1 MQNKLLKPR
10 IPFFENK
17 FLGFIEKHIMV
28 IAVFLI
34 SAAAIAIRALLF
46 DHLSADA
53 YNFLIPWY
61 DTLAEKGF
69 AGLSKPVGN
78 YNILYQTIIA
88 LFTYLPIKALHAY
101 KLFSCVFDFLT
112 AGLVAYVI
120 YKSFSKRP
128 GLKALIAYAA
138 VLMSPLVFLNSA
150 YWAQCDVI
158 YTFFCIFSVYHIYQ
172 EKYVSSL
179 ILFGVALTFK
189 LQAIFILPFLLFV
202 YLYKK
207 RFSILYFLIIPAV
220 MVVLSLPGLFMGRG
234 LNEIFTIYL
243 DQTSKYKS
251 MANNYPSFWL
261 LFKTERLDSFYKEFS
276 TVAILL
282 TLAVLLVLIIV
293 WLKKKVAF
301 TLENVL
307 IMAFLI
313 SYTCV
318 LFLPSMH
325 ERYGFIYEI
334 LGLMLAF
341 WFVKTIPLLVLM
353 YFSSIATYSKYLF
366 QLSTNNTVLCAINTL
381 VYVAYVVYLSRQ
393 LFKEKE
399 EAAPALSKSK
409 S

>member
-10 IPFFENK
+10 IPSFESK
-17 FLGFIEKHIMV
+17 FLGFIEKHVMV
-28 IAVFLI
+28 IAIIAI
-34 SAAAIAIRALLF
+34 SAVAIAVRALLF
-46 DHLSADA
+46 DHLSIDA

-61 DTLAEKGF
+61 DTLAKKGF
-69 AGLSKPVGN
+69 AGLSQPVGN
-78 YNILYQTIIA
+78 YNILYQTIIV
-88 LFTYLPIKALHAY
+88 LFTYLPIKALHTY

-112 AGLVAYVI
+112 AGLVAYIV
-120 YKSFSKRP
+120 YKSFPNRP
-128 GLKALIAYAA
+128 RLKALIAYAA
-138 VLMSPLVFLNSA
+138 VLLSPLVFLNSA
-150 YWAQCDVI
+150 CWAQCDVI
-158 YTFFCIFSVYHIYQ
+158 YAFFCIFSVYHIYR

-220 MVVLSLPGLFMGRG
+220 MVVLSLPGLLMGRG
-234 LNEIFTIYL
+234 FTEIFTIYL
-243 DQTSKYKS
+243 KQTSEYKS
-251 MANNYPSFWL
+251 MAMNYPSFWL
-261 LFKTERLDSFYKEFS
+261 LFKTEGLDSFYQLFR
-276 TVAILL
+276 TVAVLI
-282 TLAVLLVLIIV
+282 TFTVLLILMIV
-293 WLKKKVAF
+293 WLKKKVDF
-301 TLENVL
+301 TLQNVL

-353 YFSSIATYSKYLF
+353 YLTSIATYSNYLF
-366 QLSTNNTVLCAINTL
+366 QLTTNSTVLCVVNTL
-381 VYVAYVVYLSRQ
+381 VYIAYVIYLNRQ
-393 LFKEKE
+393 LFKEKSDTVPTIE
-399 EAAPALSKSK
+399 S
-409 S
+409 

>member
-10 IPFFENK
+10 IPSVESK
-17 FLGFIEKHIMV
+17 LLGFIEKHVVV
-28 IAVFLI
+28 IAFFVI
-34 SAAAIAIRALLF
+34 SAAAMLIRALLF
-46 DHLSADA
+46 DHLSIDA

-61 DTLAEKGF
+61 DALSEKGF
-69 AGLSKPVGN
+69 AGLSQPVGN

-101 KLFSCVFDFLT
+101 KLFSCLFDFLT
-112 AGLVAYVI
+112 AGLVAYVV
-120 YKSFSKRP
+120 YKSFTNRP
-128 GLKALIAYAA
+128 KLKALIAYTA
-138 VLMSPLVFLNSA
+138 VLFSPIVFLNSA
-150 YWAQCDVI
+150 CWAQCDVI

-202 YLYKK
+202 YIYKK

-220 MVVLSLPGLFMGRG
+220 MVVLSLPGLIMGRG
-234 LNEIFTIYL
+234 FSEIFTIYL
-243 DQTSKYKS
+243 NQSSQYQS
-251 MANNYPSFWL
+251 MSMNYPSFWL
-261 LFKTERLDSFYKEFS
+261 LFKTEGLDSFYKEFS

-282 TLAVLLVLIIV
+282 TFAALLTLMIV
-293 WLKKKVAF
+293 WLKKKVSF
-301 TLENVL
+301 SIENVL
-307 IMAFLI
+307 IMAFLV

-353 YFSSIATYSKYLF
+353 YLTSFATYSNYLF
-366 QLSTNNTVLCAINTL
+366 QLTTDSTTLCVINTL
-381 VYVAYVVYLSRQ
+381 VYLAYVIYLSKQ
-393 LFKEKE
+393 LFKEETDTAVK
-399 EAAPALSKSK
+399 AKQA
-409 S
+409 

>member
-1 MQNKLLKPR
+1 MQNKLFKPR
-10 IPFFENK
+10 IPSFENK

-46 DHLSADA
+46 DHLSIDA

-69 AGLSKPVGN
+69 AGLSEPVGN

-88 LFTYLPIKALHAY
+88 LFTYLPIKALHTY

-120 YKSFSKRP
+120 YKSFSKHP

-138 VLMSPLVFLNSA
+138 VLLSPLVFLNSA
-150 YWAQCDVI
+150 CWAQCDVI

-234 LNEIFTIYL
+234 FKEIFTIYL
-243 DQTSKYKS
+243 KQTSEYKS
-251 MANNYPSFWL
+251 MAMNYPSFWL
-261 LFKTERLDSFYKEFS
+261 LFKTEGLDSFYKEFS

-282 TLAVLLVLIIV
+282 TFAVLLVLIIA
-293 WLKKKVAF
+293 WLKKKPQ
-301 TLENVL
+301 LSIENVL

-353 YFSSIATYSKYLF
+353 YFTSIATYSNYLF
-366 QLSTNNTVLCAINTL
+366 QLSTNSTVLCVINTL
-381 VYVAYVVYLSRQ
+381 VYVAYVFYLSKQ

-399 EAAPALSKSK
+399 EAAPVLQDKKA
-409 S
+409 

>member
-61 DTLAEKGF
+61 NTLAEKGF
-69 AGLSKPVGN
+69 AGLSEPVGN

-88 LFTYLPIKALHAY
+88 LFTYLPIKALHTY

-150 YWAQCDVI
+150 CWAQCDVI

-172 EKYVSSL
+172 EKYISSL

>member
-10 IPFFENK
+10 IPSFESK
-17 FLGFIEKHIMV
+17 FLGFIEKHVMV
-28 IAVFLI
+28 IAIIAV
-34 SAAAIAIRALLF
+34 SAVAIAVRALLF
-46 DHLSADA
+46 DHLSIDA

-61 DTLAEKGF
+61 DTLAKKGF
-69 AGLSKPVGN
+69 AGLSQPVGN

-88 LFTYLPIKALHAY
+88 LFTYLPIKALHTY

-112 AGLVAYVI
+112 AGLVAYIV
-120 YKSFSKRP
+120 YKSFPNRP
-128 GLKALIAYAA
+128 RLKALIAYAA
-138 VLMSPLVFLNSA
+138 VLLSPLVFLNSA
-150 YWAQCDVI
+150 CWAQCDVI
-158 YTFFCIFSVYHIYQ
+158 YAFFCIFSVYHIYR

-220 MVVLSLPGLFMGRG
+220 MVVLSLPGLLMGRG
-234 LNEIFTIYL
+234 FTEIFTIYL
-243 DQTSKYKS
+243 KQTSEYKS
-251 MANNYPSFWL
+251 MAMNYPSFWL
-261 LFKTERLDSFYKEFS
+261 LFKTEGLDSFYQLFR
-276 TVAILL
+276 TVAVLI
-282 TLAVLLVLIIV
+282 TFTVLLILMIV
-293 WLKKKVAF
+293 WLKKKVDF
-301 TLENVL
+301 TLQNVL

-353 YFSSIATYSKYLF
+353 YLTSIATYSNYLF
-366 QLSTNNTVLCAINTL
+366 QLTTNSTVLCVVNTL
-381 VYVAYVVYLSRQ
+381 VYIAYVIYLNRQ
-393 LFKEKE
+393 LFKEKTDTVPTIE
-399 EAAPALSKSK
+399 S
-409 S
+409 

>member
-10 IPFFENK
+10 IPSFESK
-17 FLGFIEKHIMV
+17 FLGFIEKHVMV
-28 IAVFLI
+28 IAIIAI
-34 SAAAIAIRALLF
+34 SAVAIAVRALLF
-46 DHLSADA
+46 DHLSIDA

-61 DTLAEKGF
+61 DTLAKKGF
-69 AGLSKPVGN
+69 AGLSQPVGN
-78 YNILYQTIIA
+78 YNILYQTIIV
-88 LFTYLPIKALHAY
+88 LFTYLPIKALHTY

-112 AGLVAYVI
+112 AGLVAYIV
-120 YKSFSKRP
+120 YKSFPNRP
-128 GLKALIAYAA
+128 RLKALIAYAA
-138 VLMSPLVFLNSA
+138 VLLSPLVFLNSA
-150 YWAQCDVI
+150 CWAQCDVI
-158 YTFFCIFSVYHIYQ
+158 YAFFCIFSVYHIYR

-220 MVVLSLPGLFMGRG
+220 MVVLSLPGLLMGRG
-234 LNEIFTIYL
+234 FTEIFTIYL
-243 DQTSKYKS
+243 KQTSEYKS
-251 MANNYPSFWL
+251 MAMNYPSFWL
-261 LFKTERLDSFYKEFS
+261 LFKTEGLDSFYQLFS
-276 TVAILL
+276 TVAVLI
-282 TLAVLLVLIIV
+282 TFTVLLILMIV
-293 WLKKKVAF
+293 WLKKKVDF
-301 TLENVL
+301 TLQNVL

-353 YFSSIATYSKYLF
+353 YLTSIATYSNYLF
-366 QLSTNNTVLCAINTL
+366 QLTTNSTVLCVVNTL
-381 VYVAYVVYLSRQ
+381 VYIAYVIYLNRQ
-393 LFKEKE
+393 LFKEKSVTVPTIE
-399 EAAPALSKSK
+399 S
-409 S
+409 

>member
-10 IPFFENK
+10 IPSFESK
-17 FLGFIEKHIMV
+17 FLGFIEKHVMV
-28 IAVFLI
+28 IAIIAV
-34 SAAAIAIRALLF
+34 SAVAIAVRALLF
-46 DHLSADA
+46 DHLSIDA

-61 DTLAEKGF
+61 DTLAKKGF
-69 AGLSKPVGN
+69 AGLSEPVGN
-78 YNILYQTIIA
+78 YNILYQTIIV
-88 LFTYLPIKALHAY
+88 LFTYLPIKALHTY

-112 AGLVAYVI
+112 AGLVAYIV
-120 YKSFSKRP
+120 YKSFPNRP
-128 GLKALIAYAA
+128 RLKALIAYAA
-138 VLMSPLVFLNSA
+138 VLLSPLVFLNSA
-150 YWAQCDVI
+150 CWAQCDVI
-158 YTFFCIFSVYHIYQ
+158 YAFFCIFSVYHIYQ

-220 MVVLSLPGLFMGRG
+220 MVVLSLPGLIMGRG
-234 LNEIFTIYL
+234 FTEVFTIYL
-243 DQTSKYKS
+243 KQTSEYKS
-251 MANNYPSFWL
+251 MAMNYPSFWL
-261 LFKTERLDSFYKEFS
+261 LFKTEGLDSFYQLFS
-276 TVAILL
+276 TVA
-282 TLAVLLVLIIV
+282 VLITFTVLMIMMIV
-293 WLKKKVAF
+293 WLKKKVDF
-301 TLENVL
+301 TLQNVL

-353 YFSSIATYSKYLF
+353 YLTSIATYSIYLF
-366 QLSTNNTVLCAINTL
+366 QLTMNSTVLCVVNTL
-381 VYVAYVVYLSRQ
+381 VYIAYVVYLNRQ
-393 LFKEKE
+393 LFKEK
-399 EAAPALSKSK
+399 PDMALAQEQA
-409 S
+409 

>member
-69 AGLSKPVGN
+69 AGLSEPVGN

-88 LFTYLPIKALHAY
+88 LFTYLPIKALHTY

-150 YWAQCDVI
+150 CWAQCDVI

-172 EKYVSSL
+172 EKYISSL

>member
-1 MQNKLLKPR
+1 MKNKLLQPR
-10 IPFFENK
+10 IPTFESK

-28 IAVFLI
+28 IAIIVI
-34 SAAAIAIRALLF
+34 SAVAIAIRALLF
-46 DHLSADA
+46 DHLSIDA

-61 DTLAEKGF
+61 DTLDKKGF
-69 AGLSKPVGN
+69 AGLSEPVGN
-78 YNILYQTIIA
+78 YNILYQTIII
-88 LFTYLPIKALHAY
+88 LFTYLPIKALHTY
-101 KLFSCVFDFLT
+101 KLFSCIFDFLT

-120 YKSFSKRP
+120 YKSFSSRP
-128 GLKALIAYAA
+128 RLKALIAYTA
-138 VLMSPLVFLNSA
+138 VLLSPLVFLNSA
-150 YWAQCDVI
+150 CWAQCDVI
-158 YTFFCIFSVYHIYQ
+158 YTFFCLFSVYHIYQ

-220 MVVLSLPGLFMGRG
+220 MVILSLPGLFMGR
-234 LNEIFTIYL
+234 NFKEIFTIYL
-243 DQTSKYKS
+243 KQTSEYKS
-251 MANNYPSFWL
+251 MAMNYPSFWL
-261 LFKTERLDSFYKEFS
+261 LFKTEGLDSFYKEFS

-282 TLAVLLVLIIV
+282 TFTVLLVLMIV
-293 WLKKKVAF
+293 WLKKKVDF
-301 TLENVL
+301 TIENVL

-353 YFSSIATYSKYLF
+353 YLTSFATYSTYLF
-366 QLSTNNTVLCAINTL
+366 QLTTNSTVLCVVNTL
-381 VYVAYVVYLSRQ
+381 VYIAYVIYLNRQ
-393 LFKEKE
+393 LFKGT
-399 EAAPALSKSK
+399 ADTAPTLSENKA
-409 S
+409 

>member
-10 IPFFENK
+10 IPSFESK
-17 FLGFIEKHIMV
+17 FLGFIEKHVMV
-28 IAVFLI
+28 IAIIAI
-34 SAAAIAIRALLF
+34 SAVAIAVRALLF
-46 DHLSADA
+46 DHLSIDA

-61 DTLAEKGF
+61 DTLAKKGF
-69 AGLSKPVGN
+69 AGLSQPVGN
-78 YNILYQTIIA
+78 YNILYQTIIV
-88 LFTYLPIKALHAY
+88 LFTYLPIKALHTY

-112 AGLVAYVI
+112 AGLVAYIV
-120 YKSFSKRP
+120 YKSFPNRP
-128 GLKALIAYAA
+128 RLKALIAYAA
-138 VLMSPLVFLNSA
+138 VLLSPLVFLNSA
-150 YWAQCDVI
+150 CWAQCDVI
-158 YTFFCIFSVYHIYQ
+158 YAFFCIFSVYHIYR

-220 MVVLSLPGLFMGRG
+220 MVVLSLPGLLMGRG
-234 LNEIFTIYL
+234 FTEIFTIYL
-243 DQTSKYKS
+243 KQTSEYKS
-251 MANNYPSFWL
+251 MAMNYPSFWL
-261 LFKTERLDSFYKEFS
+261 LFKTEGLDSFYQLFR
-276 TVAILL
+276 TVAVLI
-282 TLAVLLVLIIV
+282 TFTVLLILMIV
-293 WLKKKVAF
+293 WLKKKVGF
-301 TLENVL
+301 TLQNVL

-353 YFSSIATYSKYLF
+353 YLTSIATYSNYLF
-366 QLSTNNTVLCAINTL
+366 QLTTNSTVLCVVNTL
-381 VYVAYVVYLSRQ
+381 VYIAYVIYLNRQ
-393 LFKEKE
+393 LFKEKSDMVPTIE
-399 EAAPALSKSK
+399 S
-409 S
+409 

>member
-10 IPFFENK
+10 IPSFESK
-17 FLGFIEKHIMV
+17 FLGFIEKHVMV
-28 IAVFLI
+28 IAIIAI
-34 SAAAIAIRALLF
+34 SAVAIAVRALLF
-46 DHLSADA
+46 DHLSIDA

-61 DTLAEKGF
+61 DTLAKKGF
-69 AGLSKPVGN
+69 AGLSQPVGN

-88 LFTYLPIKALHAY
+88 LFTYLPIKALHTY

-112 AGLVAYVI
+112 AGLVAYIV
-120 YKSFSKRP
+120 YKSFPNRP
-128 GLKALIAYAA
+128 RLKALIAYAA
-138 VLMSPLVFLNSA
+138 VLLSPLVFLNSA
-150 YWAQCDVI
+150 CWAQCDVI
-158 YTFFCIFSVYHIYQ
+158 YAFFCIFSVYHIYR

-220 MVVLSLPGLFMGRG
+220 MVVLSLPGLLMGRG
-234 LNEIFTIYL
+234 FTEIFTIYL
-243 DQTSKYKS
+243 KQTSEYKS
-251 MANNYPSFWL
+251 MAMNYPSFWL
-261 LFKTERLDSFYKEFS
+261 LFKTEGLDSFYQLFR
-276 TVAILL
+276 TVAVLI
-282 TLAVLLVLIIV
+282 TFTVLLILMIV
-293 WLKKKVAF
+293 WLKKKVDF
-301 TLENVL
+301 TLQNVL

-353 YFSSIATYSKYLF
+353 YLTSIATYSNYLF
-366 QLSTNNTVLCAINTL
+366 QLTTNSTVLCVVNTL
-381 VYVAYVVYLSRQ
+381 VYIAYVIYLNRQ
-393 LFKEKE
+393 LFKEKTDTVPTIE
-399 EAAPALSKSK
+399 S
-409 S
+409 

>member
-10 IPFFENK
+10 IPSFESK
-17 FLGFIEKHIMV
+17 FLGFIEKHVMV
-28 IAVFLI
+28 IAIIAI
-34 SAAAIAIRALLF
+34 SAVAIAVRALLF
-46 DHLSADA
+46 DHLSIDA

-61 DTLAEKGF
+61 DTLAKKGF
-69 AGLSKPVGN
+69 AGLSQPVGN
-78 YNILYQTIIA
+78 YNILYQTIIV
-88 LFTYLPIKALHAY
+88 LFTYLPIKALHTY

-112 AGLVAYVI
+112 AGLVAYIV
-120 YKSFSKRP
+120 YKSFPNRP
-128 GLKALIAYAA
+128 RLKALIAYAA
-138 VLMSPLVFLNSA
+138 VLLSPLVFLNSA
-150 YWAQCDVI
+150 CWAQCDVI
-158 YTFFCIFSVYHIYQ
+158 YAFFCIFSVYHIYR

-220 MVVLSLPGLFMGRG
+220 MVVLSLPGLLMGRG
-234 LNEIFTIYL
+234 FTEIFTIYL
-243 DQTSKYKS
+243 KQTSEYKS
-251 MANNYPSFWL
+251 MAMNYPSFWL
-261 LFKTERLDSFYKEFS
+261 LFKTEGLDSFYQLFR
-276 TVAILL
+276 TVAVLI
-282 TLAVLLVLIIV
+282 TFTVLLILMIV
-293 WLKKKVAF
+293 WLKKKVDF
-301 TLENVL
+301 TLQNVL

-353 YFSSIATYSKYLF
+353 YLTSIATYSNYLF
-366 QLSTNNTVLCAINTL
+366 QLTTNSTVLCVVNTL
-381 VYVAYVVYLSRQ
+381 VYIAYVIYLNRQ
-393 LFKEKE
+393 LFKEKSDMVPTIE
-399 EAAPALSKSK
+399 S
-409 S
+409 